1 MKRIVTVNPLRYC
14 LLVVFL
20 LLFTACT
27 AQNSPKEKE
36 SMNATKSETVSDS
49 SEQSRILGRGDGWL
63 EDMDFYRSKEVFPL
77 YVVGE
82 QYRLDI
88 KLDWADTVNPVDL
101 SMFKSQQIYAMVSF
115 DGIIPFRMQ
124 ETKNTVFPISADNG
138 SMPRTISFSVSSD
151 RKAFDEDNEAILQEF
166 IHGKRDRLNASVYLF
181 APDGYG
187 IQVIAGILLPENI
200 LTGTNT
206 VHAKT
211 IANAVPGGDAPI
223 HVCLLEENG
232 ERFFDVQF
240 DYGDEIASDVQGNYY
255 LQMNASGRFPY
266 CATSGE
272 QVQKVPLIKANTGTG
287 GLKTDK
293 EMHYSFPLDKVLTEE
308 QRSRLEGFLAHPDSL
323 GFPLFISLH
332 DQLGRIIRKATV
344 YITPVQ

>member
-1 MKRIVTVNPLRYC
+1 MKDELVNTLRYWTF
-14 LLVVFL
+14 LFFL
-20 LLFTACT
+20 LLLTACT

-36 SMNATKSETVSDS
+36 SMNATKSETVPDS
-49 SEQSRILGRGDGWL
+49 SEESRILGRGDGWL
-63 EDMDFYRSKEVFPL
+63 EDMTFYRSQEAFPL

-88 KLDWADTVNPVDL
+88 RLDWEDTVYPVDL

-115 DGIIPFRMQ
+115 DGIIPFTMQ
-124 ETKNTVFPISADNG
+124 KAKNTVFPISADDG

-151 RKAFDEDNEAILQEF
+151 EKAFDEDNEAILQEF

-211 IANAVPGGDAPI
+211 IANSVPGGDAPI

-272 QVQKVPLIKANTGTG
+272 QVQKVPLIEANTGTG
-287 GLKTDK
+287 SLQTDK
-293 EMHYSFPLDKVLTEE
+293 EKHYSFPLDKVLTEE
-308 QRSRLEGFLAHPDSL
+308 QCSRLEGFLAHPDRL
-323 GFPLFISLH
+323 GFPLFLSLH
-332 DQLGRIIRKATV
+332 DQFGRIRNKATV
-344 YITPVQ
+344 YITPAQ

>member
-1 MKRIVTVNPLRYC
+1 MKDELVNNLRYWS
-14 LLVVFL
+14 LLVFL
-20 LLFTACT
+20 LLLTACT

-63 EDMDFYRSKEVFPL
+63 EDMDFYRSQEVFPL

-232 ERFFDVQF
+232 ERRFDVQF
-240 DYGDEIASDVQGNYY
+240 DYGDEIASDVQGDYY

-308 QRSRLEGFLAHPDSL
+308 QRSRLEGFLAHPDRL
-323 GFPLFISLH
+323 GFPLFLSLH
-332 DQLGRIIRKATV
+332 DQFGRIRNKATV

>member
-14 LLVVFL
+14 LLFVFL
-20 LLFTACT
+20 LLLTACT

-63 EDMDFYRSKEVFPL
+63 EDMDFYRSQEVFPL

-124 ETKNTVFPISADNG
+124 EAKNTVFPLSADNG

-151 RKAFDEDNEAILQEF
+151 EKAFDEDNEAILQEF

-211 IANAVPGGDAPI
+211 VAKAAPGGDAPI

-232 ERFFDVQF
+232 ERRFDVQF
-240 DYGDEIASDVQGNYY
+240 NYGKEIASDVQGDYY
-255 LQMNASGRFPY
+255 LQMNASERFPY

-272 QVQKVPLIKANTGTG
+272 QVQKVPLIEANTGTG
-287 GLKTDK
+287 SLQIDK
-293 EMHYSFPLDKVLTEE
+293 EKHYSFPLDKVLTEE
-308 QRSRLEGFLAHPDSL
+308 QRLRLEDFLARPDTK
-323 GFPLFISLH
+323 GFMLSVSLH

-344 YITPVQ
+344 FLNPVQ

>member
-1 MKRIVTVNPLRYC
+1 MKEVLINPLRYC
-14 LLVVFL
+14 LFLVFL
-20 LLFTACT
+20 LLLTACT
-27 AQNSPKEKE
+27 AQNSPKGNE
-36 SMNATKSETVSDS
+36 SSKITKSEAISDS
-49 SEQSRILGRGDGWL
+49 TEESRTLGCGDGWL
-63 EDMDFYRSKEVFPL
+63 EDMSFYRSKEVFPL
-77 YVVGE
+77 YVDGE

-88 KLDWADTVNPVDL
+88 KLDWADTVYPVDL

-124 ETKNTVFPISADNG
+124 ETKNTVFPILADNG

-166 IHGKRDRLNASVYLF
+166 IHGKRDLLNASVYLF

-187 IQVIAGILLPENI
+187 IQVVAGILFPESI
-200 LTGTNT
+200 HTGSQ
-206 VHAKT
+206 T
-211 IANAVPGGDAPI
+211 ITGETLAEISKESGKPV

-232 ERFFDVQF
+232 ERRFDVQF
-240 DYGDEIASDVQGNYY
+240 DYGEEIASDVQGDYY

-266 CATSGE
+266 SATSGE

-293 EMHYSFPLDKVLTEE
+293 EMHYSFPLDKVFTEE
-308 QRSRLEGFLAHPDSL
+308 QRSRLEGFLAHPDRL
-323 GFPLFISLH
+323 GVPLFLSLH
-332 DQLGRIIRKATV
+332 DQFGRIRNKATV